1 MVLINFSDNK
11 KEAIPAFGRL
21 HHTIKHYF
29 QQRYERSDIWGCNNF
44 IRNFPWWS
52 DEHSQVKVTL
62 SLFFKPL
69 CPHFWHWR
77 FQSRFSKLLTLSW
90 QRPLSYKNQSIDL
103 LRKSVDWFLY
113 DNGLRHERVRY
124 NHKKFHIRR
133 GLRISFKALQ
143 IHVKTQFWS
152 YFFRSGKEILS

>member
-77 FQSRFSKLLTLSW
+77 CCA
-90 QRPLSYKNQSIDL
+90 NQWTGFYMITASVMKELDIITKSSILEEAFVSL
-103 LRKSVDWFLY
+103 LRHCKFMWKHSFGHTFFAV
-113 DNGLRHERVRY
+113 ERKY
-124 NHKKFHIRR
+124 FRR
-133 GLRISFKALQ
+133 CSSK
-143 IHVKTQFWS
+143 
-152 YFFRSGKEILS
+152 